1 MSMNDLLNHRKLY
14 FNQQGLVEMDQS
26 KITLPVR
33 HQSILSGKVRGL
45 IICLTIL
52 FLSGCATQPKRSISP
67 VINESAII
75 FQSGDFAVYEIPSRG
90 AISDGMS
97 ISANGGRHAKN
108 LSSAFASL
116 SKSDNGNIVV
126 YSTNPDLSYA
136 AIKGAITEKQFP
148 NIWLVY
154 AGSKGN
160 SELLLNLAG
169 KSAMKYS
176 FVDIV
181 EGETE

>member
-1 MSMNDLLNHRKLY
+1 
-14 FNQQGLVEMDQS
+14 MDQS
-26 KITLPVR
+26 KITLTIGHKAAKSR
-33 HQSILSGKVRGL
+33 NASGL
-45 IICLTIL
+45 IICLAIL
-52 FLSGCATQPKRSISP
+52 FLFGCATQPKRSISP
-67 VINESAII
+67 VINEAAII

-97 ISANGGRHAKN
+97 ISANGGRHANN
-108 LSSAFASL
+108 LSTAFASL

-154 AGSKGN
+154 AGSRGN
-160 SELLLNLAG
+160 SELLLNLME
-169 KSAMKYS
+169 KSGIKYS